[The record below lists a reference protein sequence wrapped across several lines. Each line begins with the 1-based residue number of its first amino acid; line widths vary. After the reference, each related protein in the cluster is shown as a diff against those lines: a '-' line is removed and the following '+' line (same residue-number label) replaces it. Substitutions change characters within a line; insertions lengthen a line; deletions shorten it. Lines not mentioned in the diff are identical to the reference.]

1 SEQERHEEELA
12 PELADAI
19 RRLPREVEPA
29 RDLWPGIQARLHE
42 ESAPARADGRDPAA
56 GGHGPWRWLAIAA
69 GIAVVAVS
77 LAYGIR
83 RGGGELPTAE
93 LRLRPPIATDSYDA
107 ATASSSDDVM
117 QALEARIDELD
128 PATVA
133 TIKENL
139 QVIDQALDEIR
150 RAIAEDPSNRQLQQ
164 LQSSGERQRGE
175 VLRRA
180 AVLAGSA

>member
-1 SEQERHEEELA
+1 
-12 PELADAI
+12 
-19 RRLPREVEPA
+19 
-29 RDLWPGIQARLHE
+29 
-42 ESAPARADGRDPAA
+42 
-56 GGHGPWRWLAIAA
+56 
-69 GIAVVAVS
+69 
-77 LAYGIR
+77 
-83 RGGGELPTAE
+83 
-93 LRLRPPIATDSYDA
+93 
-107 ATASSSDDVM
+107 M